1 MKSFI
6 YILLT
11 SLTFLVVGCQN
22 ESEEIRLINQAERL
36 FDAYPDSVI
45 TTLDS
50 IPLPEEMSPRLIAR
64 WCMLYARAADKIE
77 DEMPYTNQLEIA
89 LKYYQKKK
97 MREEEAEIGLYLGR
111 SYVED
116 KEYEKAM
123 RAYSDALE
131 VALAIKNYN
140 RAGYIC
146 SYMGDL
152 YELDDRYVLAAKK
165 YKESGRYFRLAGNM
179 KSYVRS
185 FVNEGRSYM
194 DVDSNYLALTILKRA
209 EVIIDSL
216 RVDEVRN
223 YVYNGLGNIFNV
235 LEKYD
240 LAEKYLLKSI
250 KEDSSDTASDYLT
263 LSDLEQKRGNLEQA
277 ENYLQKANSVSI
289 DNDFVPATIA
299 YHYYKIN
306 KETLKH
312 FLMNSDIRWNDA
324 GSGEWHM
331 RRWCTALIIICLMAG
346 WIALWQEEKVLS
358 VSTAF
363 VETKKAALTFDDGP
377 SPLYTER
384 LLDGLKERGVVA
396 TFFVTGENAQSC
408 PDLIRREKADG
419 HLIGNHTYS
428 HIQLT
433 SDNKEVFREELVK
446 TNEILEAIT
455 GENVTYI
462 RPPYGSWDKSLEQD
476 LNMFP
481 VLWNVDPLDWC
492 TPDAGLVMSRV
503 LQQVE
508 DGDIILLHDY
518 YDTSVTA
525 ALMIVDEM
533 KKQGYE
539 FVTVE
544 EILFD

>member
-1 MKSFI
+1 MKRTLIFFE
-6 YILLT
+6 ILCMIFFLLFSSADKRTQFLT
-11 SLTFLVVGCQN
+11 SLAGPGMLSLVK
-22 ESEEIRLINQAERL
+22 QAS
-36 FDAYPDSVI
+36 A
-45 TTLDS
+45 
-50 IPLPEEMSPRLIAR
+50 
-64 WCMLYARAADKIE
+64 
-77 DEMPYTNQLEIA
+77 
-89 LKYYQKKK
+89 
-97 MREEEAEIGLYLGR
+97 
-111 SYVED
+111 
-116 KEYEKAM
+116 KA
-123 RAYSDALE
+123 
-131 VALAIKNYN
+131 
-140 RAGYIC
+140 
-146 SYMGDL
+146 
-152 YELDDRYVLAAKK
+152 
-165 YKESGRYFRLAGNM
+165 
-179 KSYVRS
+179 
-185 FVNEGRSYM
+185 
-194 DVDSNYLALTILKRA
+194 
-209 EVIIDSL
+209 
-216 RVDEVRN
+216 
-223 YVYNGLGNIFNV
+223 
-235 LEKYD
+235 
-240 LAEKYLLKSI
+240 
-250 KEDSSDTASDYLT
+250 TAS
-263 LSDLEQKRGNLEQA
+263 
-277 ENYLQKANSVSI
+277 ENFST
-289 DNDFVPATIA
+289 DT
-299 YHYYKIN
+299 
-306 KETLKH
+306 T
-312 FLMNSDIRWNDA
+312 A
-324 GSGEWHM
+324 G
-331 RRWCTALIIICLMAG
+331 LPV
-346 WIALWQEEKVLS
+346 EEPPRI
-358 VSTAF
+358 
-363 VETKKAALTFDDGP
+363 ALTFDDGP

-396 TFFVTGENAQSC
+396 TFFVTGENAESC

-446 TNEILEAIT
+446 TNKILKAIT